1 LVVFGLPDAIL
12 QVDVVQLSL
21 VESNIEHLLLR
32 WFELGFLLFLD
43 MCLDDVLLTLLNDFV
58 FKHVFLL
65 ELLQPFV
72 VFVNSC
78 FNHFIRTIA
87 RVCFQLPPQLSN
99 AIDPLDVNRMELCF
113 L

>member
-1 LVVFGLPDAIL
+1 
-12 QVDVVQLSL
+12 
-21 VESNIEHLLLR
+21 
-32 WFELGFLLFLD
+32 
-43 MCLDDVLLTLLNDFV
+43 MCLDDVLLTFLNDFV

-78 FNHFIRTIA
+78 FNHFIRTIV

-99 AIDPLDVNRMELCF
+99 AIDPLDVNRVELRF
-113 L
+113 LE